1 MKDEFQPWSL
11 VYNIMK
17 SYPKYSV
24 NESRILL
31 YGDPDYDDFD
41 ELVDKHSN
49 IILDI
54 IESMVIDK
62 EESDD

>member
-1 MKDEFQPWSL
+1 MKDEIQPWQL

-17 SYPKYSV
+17 NYPKYTV

-41 ELVDKHSN
+41 ELVDK
-49 IILDI
+49 
-54 IESMVIDK
+54 
-62 EESDD
+62 